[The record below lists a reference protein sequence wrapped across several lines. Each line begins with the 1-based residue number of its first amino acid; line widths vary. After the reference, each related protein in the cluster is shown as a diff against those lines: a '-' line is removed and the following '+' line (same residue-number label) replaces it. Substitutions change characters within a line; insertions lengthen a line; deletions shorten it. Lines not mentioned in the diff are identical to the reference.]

1 MDTLPSDGGLR
12 AMLNEYSGLE
22 AEGVLVR
29 PGRPNADNAAM
40 AL

>member
-1 MDTLPSDGGLR
+1 
-12 AMLNEYSGLE
+12 MLNEYNGLE

-29 PGRPNADNAAM
+29 PGRPKADNAAM